1 MPSKKSGFSQA
12 VKVVSLALVAAAVTK
27 ELRKEPDERTWHGT
41 VVGFV
46 PYELRF
52 PTLDRVKERLWSPEN
67 PKIIGPRVWG
77 VGWTVNLGRVVAV
90 GKQWLD
96 DRPSG

>member
-46 PYELRF
+46 PYELRI
-52 PTLDRVKERLWSPEN
+52 PNVERVKERWWSPEN
-67 PKIIGPRVWG
+67 PKVIGPRVWG